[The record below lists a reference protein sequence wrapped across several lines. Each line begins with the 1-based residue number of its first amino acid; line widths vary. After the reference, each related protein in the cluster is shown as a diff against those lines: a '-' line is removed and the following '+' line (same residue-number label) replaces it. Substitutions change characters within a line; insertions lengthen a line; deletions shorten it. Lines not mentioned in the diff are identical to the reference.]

1 MRPDPAGEGTVVR
14 SADFECEPAAVRAAR
29 RFVIEEAQPEG
40 VDAEMVA
47 LLVSELA
54 ANAVLHARTPFTV
67 VVDNDD
73 TMVRVEVTDG
83 RSAGPVMKDHSPT
96 AVTGRGLRL
105 IDTIARRWG
114 VDQRD
119 EGKTVWF
126 EYALTG
132 EPA

>member
-1 MRPDPAGEGTVVR
+1 MP
-14 SADFECEPAAVRAAR
+14 SAEFECEAAAVRAAR
-29 RFVIEEAQPEG
+29 RFVIDEAQPEG

-54 ANAVLHARTPFTV
+54 ANAVLHAQTPFTV
-67 VVDNDD
+67 AVDHDGS
-73 TMVRVEVTDG
+73 VLRVEVSDG
-83 RSAGPVMKDHSPT
+83 REAEPIMKAHSPT

-105 IDTIARRWG
+105 IDTVARRWG
-114 VDQRD
+114 VDHRD
-119 EGKTVWF
+119 GGKTVWF